1 MTDEEAA
8 ETYLNTPGK
17 VLKWK
22 ETYLAGVEHGRP
34 KWISVKERLP
44 EKDTKERVVILE
56 KYDDGDSECR
66 VETWYYN
73 RWEHLPPDTNYDDHH
88 KCEITHWMPIPE
100 LDGEK

>member
-1 MTDEEAA
+1 MTDEEAV

-44 EKDTKERVVILE
+44 EFNTYVLVYCPEEHEEEQVLLAYITSSSAPFRVAI
-56 KYDDGDSECR
+56 DGGAIKR
-66 VETWYYN
+66 VTYWML
-73 RWEHLPPDTNYDDHH
+73 RPD
-88 KCEITHWMPIPE
+88 KP